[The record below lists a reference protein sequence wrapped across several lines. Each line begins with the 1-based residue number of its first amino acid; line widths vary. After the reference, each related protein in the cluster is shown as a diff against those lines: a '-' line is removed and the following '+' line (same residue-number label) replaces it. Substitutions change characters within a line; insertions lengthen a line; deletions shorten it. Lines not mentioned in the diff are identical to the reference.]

1 MSLKY
6 EPPSETFH
14 ISEKKVSV
22 LPRTAVV
29 FVNFSRV
36 CQLKRLHLR
45 VVFVKLISLQTE
57 IQPPMAQDRST
68 KAISMI
74 KWIRTSRLPETQLP
88 LFSACVSRKVFVVCV
103 CPEPDRGVP
112 RSLKTATLYQSGN

>member
-57 IQPPMAQDRST
+57 IRPPMAQGRST
-68 KAISMI
+68 KMVLMI
-74 KWIRTSRLPETQLP
+74 EWIRTSRLSTNDSPFDTP
-88 LFSACVSRKVFVVCV
+88 GVS
-103 CPEPDRGVP
+103 PGRGH
-112 RSLKTATLYQSGN
+112 SESHTKTDDL